1 MLGAAD
7 TGSLDAVNRRL
18 WAWVEGEYH
27 HTPHRGLDNHTPLD
41 QWALAAGKVRMVGP
55 DIDLDA
61 LFRLEFKRRVNRDR
75 TVSFQGT
82 LYEVDAALVGQ
93 TVTLLQ
99 DPDAPRQRRLPVS
112 HQGRAAGFA
121 TILDAYANTRVKRAG
136 PSRQI
141 EVGDPA
147 PEPPASPIALSN
159 LKQQKRPAPARQDQT
174 GDSAKPEQDN

>member
-1 MLGAAD
+1 M
-7 TGSLDAVNRRL
+7 
-18 WAWVEGEYH
+18 
-27 HTPHRGLDNHTPLD
+27 
-41 QWALAAGKVRMVGP
+41 
-55 DIDLDA
+55 
-61 LFRLEFKRRVNRDR
+61 NRDR
-75 TVSFQGT
+75 TVSFKGT